1 MERVKVKEI
10 FRNKEEYLGKEI
22 NVAGWIRQNR
32 ELCRNRKVKYQFKYC
47 S

>member
-22 NVAGWIRQNR
+22 NVAGWIRQKR
-32 ELCRNRKVKYQFKYC
+32 DAKKIAFIELSQFK
-47 S
+47 

>member
-22 NVAGWIRQNR
+22 NVAGWIRQKGMQ
-32 ELCRNRKVKYQFKYC
+32 RK
-47 S
+47 

>member
-22 NVAGWIRQNR
+22 NGERHEKKRAS
-32 ELCRNRKVKYQFKYC
+32 E
-47 S
+47 